1 MDIAD
6 FHVVSEDFVETDFQG
21 WNTSTLLFPH
31 QHLIQELFSVL

>member
-21 WNTSTLLFPH
+21 WNTGTLLFPH
-31 QHLIQELFSVL
+31 QHLIQELFRVL